1 MSEES
6 QDFDMQLI
14 QEQFDKEKE
23 KWNKKINMELEN
35 IRI

>member
-14 QEQFDKEKE
+14 NEQFDKEYE
-23 KWNKKINMELEN
+23 KWQNLKL
-35 IRI
+35 